1 MRLPS
6 KIFSYKESI
15 LSKYPLVLSIL
26 NERPVSVRELFM
38 EIKSSTEDV
47 GEFLE
52 IIDCLYAL
60 GAIDYDEETRTLK
73 NVSRNQM

>member
-15 LSKYPLVLSIL
+15 LSKYPLVFSIL
-26 NERPVSVRELFM
+26 NEQPISVRELFM
-38 EIKSSTEDV
+38 KLKSSTEDV

-60 GAIDYDEETRTLK
+60 NVIDYDEETRTLK
-73 NVSRNQM
+73 NVSRD